1 MTQTRSTPPPVAYGS
16 ASTDVGPIIVATR
29 GTGDWSPALE
39 AARLLA
45 QRDGGELRVIGV
57 LQPLNNYA
65 MAYGLEPPP
74 AMFEEERRAALLRSV
89 TEEVRRIPHA
99 GSWPVEVA
107 YGPPASTIAQLARER
122 RARLLIMGI
131 GRHAPVDRLL
141 GDETTLRTLRHADR
155 PVLAV
160 GAEMAHLPRSGV
172 VGIDFSP
179 MSLWAA
185 EQALGILEEG
195 ATLTLLHVRSRYDM
209 THSAWEAWDAVY
221 GQRVSELFARLLQM
235 LEPLATRA
243 GVRLEPELRIGDA
256 ADELLAFADA
266 NDVDL
271 IAVGSHG
278 ARLFERLL
286 VGSVATAA
294 LRRAGCSVLA
304 CPRPPL
310 AEEERISRSFL
321 GTVESVDPDH
331 WAATLDA
338 FTRRNAGRT
347 AALEVDDPTLG
358 AQGQEFGL
366 AFLGAAYDRHDRRLE
381 IMLGDPADRTHHLTR
396 NIPHVDSVA
405 VRCDAEGRDLALRV
419 EHGRGRGQTLLTFR
433 DVPHGAPGAAR

>member
-1 MTQTRSTPPPVAYGS
+1 MTRTQSTAPLTASVTPP
-16 ASTDVGPIIVATR
+16 TDVGPILVATR

-45 QRDGGELRVIGV
+45 QRDGGEVRVVGV
-57 LQPLNNYA
+57 LQPLNNYV

-74 AMFEEERRAALLRSV
+74 ALFEEERRAALLRSV
-89 TEEVRRIPHA
+89 TEQVRRVPHA
-99 GSWPVEVA
+99 GNWPVEVA
-107 YGPPASTIAQLARER
+107 YGPPARTIAELARER

-141 GDETTLRTLRHADR
+141 SDETTLRTLRHADR

-160 GAEMAHLPRSGV
+160 AAAMAHLPRSGV
-172 VGIDFSP
+172 VGVDFSP
-179 MSLWAA
+179 MSVWAA
-185 EQALGILEEG
+185 EQALRILDEG
-195 ATLTLLHVRSRYDM
+195 ATLTLLHARSRYDM
-209 THSAWEAWDAVY
+209 SHPVWEAWDAVY
-221 GQRVSELFARLLQM
+221 GRRVSELFARLLQM

-243 GVRLEPELRIGDA
+243 GVRLEPEIRVGDA
-256 ADELLAFADA
+256 ADELLAFADV
-266 NDVDL
+266 NSVDL

-278 ARLFERLL
+278 AGLFERLL

-321 GTVESVDPDH
+321 GTVESVDPER
-331 WAATLDA
+331 WAATLDG

-347 AALEVDDPTLG
+347 ASLEVDDPALG

-366 AFLGAAYDRHDRRLE
+366 AFLGAAYDRHDRRVE
-381 IMLGDPADRTHHLTR
+381 IMLGDPADRTRHLTR
-396 NIPHVDSVA
+396 NIPHAASVA
-405 VRCDAEGRDLALRV
+405 VRCDAEGRDQALRV
-419 EHGRGRGQTLLTFR
+419 EHGRGQTLLTFG
-433 DVPHGAPGAAR
+433 DVPKGTPGGAG